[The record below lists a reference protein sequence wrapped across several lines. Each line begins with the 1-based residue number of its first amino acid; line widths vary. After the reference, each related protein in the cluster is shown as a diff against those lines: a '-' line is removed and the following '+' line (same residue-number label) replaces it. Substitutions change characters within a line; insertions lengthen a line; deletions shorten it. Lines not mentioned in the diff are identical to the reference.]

1 MVIGMVLIQH
11 SKSWTNLST
20 NNQMNDPVNNPI
32 HYTTHP
38 SGIDC
43 IQISEHMNFCLGNA
57 IKYIWRAGQKGE
69 RLEDLEKARW
79 YIQREIERVKSN
91 ETN

>member
-1 MVIGMVLIQH
+1 MVVGMVLIQH
-11 SKSWTNLST
+11 SKSWINLGT
-20 NNQMNDPVNNPI
+20 NNQMSDPVNNPI

-43 IQISEHMNFCLGNA
+43 IQISEHFNFCLGNA

-79 YIQREIERVKSN
+79 YIEREIKRVKKH
-91 ETN
+91 E